1 MLAEDE
7 IVRNIR
13 DPNSFVTPVRIV
25 GISGSSAFQKSTI
38 LVNSGLAAKA
48 KWSRLEFYMLNAGT
62 LG

>member
-7 IVRNIR
+7 WCE
-13 DPNSFVTPVRIV
+13 
-25 GISGSSAFQKSTI
+25 ISAIQTLLSLPFGSSVFLVSAFQKSTI